1 MKKKCL
7 KASKFSPIA
16 GFFHFYENKALEII
30 HSINKSINEIL
41 DHFDCCFYHIQHLYL
56 VTYEI
61 PFLFIV
67 IAFQNFSLIRRE
79 VHRGL
84 KLNKKLKIK
93 INIWYW
99 FWKYII
105 FIETDGDR
113 SVLTVYRFRTKNWL
127 TILLMCR
134 FNLNFYYTKLNS
146 TYKIFSDDNP

>member
-1 MKKKCL
+1 MT
-7 KASKFSPIA
+7 
-16 GFFHFYENKALEII
+16 GFFHFDENKAYQII

-61 PFLFIV
+61 PFLLIV

-99 FWKYII
+99 WIINHYYVWKYII

-113 SVLTVYRFRTKNWL
+113 SVLTVYRFLTQNWL
-127 TILLMCR
+127 TKYYSYVDLILIFIIQNWLQH
-134 FNLNFYYTKLNS
+134 TKFFQMIIH
-146 TYKIFSDDNP
+146 K